1 LSRKERWRFG
11 ALKSDSTHHFFWNAC
26 TKSGSLRFW
35 EFSGC
40 WLILSV
46 YILMSFD
53 FCKIVRSSVILLLPL
68 LIVIILEGFSIFWLW
83 SYVKVFQSFD
93 CDHTWRFFNRLIV
106 IVLEGFSIFWLW
118 SYLKVFQS
126 VDCDHTWR
134 FFNLVIVIILE
145 GFPIFWLW
153 SYLKVFQSFDCD
165 HTWRFS
171 NLLIVIILE
180 GFPIFWL
187 WSYLKV
193 FPETRRADLIRY
205 LHVHYTKILKRQFR
219 YHNSRQRIQCNGQQK
234 RGNQWSDDTNGEIIN
249 HKSKNIEY
257 SMTKRKR
264 TSNNLQNITEN

>member
-53 FCKIVRSSVILLLPL
+53 FCKIVRSSTRLKNLQV
-68 LIVIILEGFSIFWLW
+68 W
-83 SYVKVFQSFD
+83 SQSTDWKTFKY
-93 CDHTWRFFNRLIV
+93 DHNQKIEKPSSTITIKRLKNLHV
-106 IVLEGFSIFWLW
+106 W
-118 SYLKVFQS
+118 SQS
-126 VDCDHTWR
+126 KDWKTFTYDH
-134 FFNLVIVIILE
+134 NH
-145 GFPIFWLW
+145 
-153 SYLKVFQSFDCD
+153 LKVFQSFDCD

-205 LHVHYTKILKRQFR
+205 LHVHCFVDYCLYVFFWSLNIRCSSIYDWWFPHWCRQ
-219 YHNSRQRIQCNGQQK
+219 
-234 RGNQWSDDTNGEIIN
+234 IIGCPFSVG
-249 HKSKNIEY
+249 HCIVCVA
-257 SMTKRKR
+257 
-264 TSNNLQNITEN
+264 SNYGIWIASLVS